1 MSSRPEPRTL
11 RRDAQRN
18 LELVLSAAERVFGER
33 GLDATLEEV
42 AASAGVGVGTVY
54 RRFPSKDA
62 LLDAVFERRLDAGAD
77 ILAECM
83 NRASAWDGL
92 CELLRRSL
100 RMQSDDRGL
109 HEFLY
114 TLEPNQSRFATLRER
129 IAPRLTELV
138 ERAKAEGALRN
149 DFRATDVPL
158 LVLMLSRLA
167 HTDRVL
173 GPVMAGRYLE
183 LLLKGLAP
191 SADPTPIPPAADE
204 DALDAWF
211 GSLHG

>member
-1 MSSRPEPRTL
+1 MSTL

-18 LELVLSAAERVFGER
+18 RELVLSAAERVFAAR

-42 AASAGVGVGTVY
+42 AAGVGVGTVY

-62 LLDAVFERRLDAGAD
+62 LLEAVFERRLDVGARL
-77 ILAECM
+77 LAECLT
-83 NRASAWDGL
+83 RASAWDGL
-92 CELLRRSL
+92 CEFLRSSL
-100 RMQSDDRGL
+100 QMQSDDRGL

-114 TLEPNQSRFATLRER
+114 TLDTNHGRFARLRAR
-129 IAPRLTELV
+129 IAPPLTELV
-138 ERAKAEGALRN
+138 ERAKAEGALRS

-158 LVLMLSRLA
+158 LILMFSRLA

-173 GPVMAGRYLE
+173 GPAMARRYLE

-191 SADPTPIPPAADE
+191 GPDPTPLPGAADDE
-204 DALDAWF
+204 ALGTWF
-211 GSLHG
+211 TALGS